1 MKILLTGSSGTIGT
15 RLFEKLVHLDY
26 DVIGVDRKENEWN
39 ASLNKKT
46 IKLDLLK
53 KTDLAKLPA
62 NVDLIIHLAANARV
76 YDLIK
81 NPDLSLENM
90 VTTFNAVDFAR
101 KSKVNNIIFSSSR
114 EVYGNSV
121 DENLITED
129 KAKIELSESP
139 YSASKISAE
148 ALIHSYR
155 KTFGLNF
162 VIIRFSNVYG
172 MYDSSDRVIPLWIRQ
187 ALKNEDIVIYG
198 ANKILDF
205 TYIDDAVDGVVKA
218 VERFDQIKTETFNIA
233 SHGKGKTLTYVAR
246 KVIELLESE
255 SKITIK
261 ENRPGEVC
269 KFQADISKAEKLL
282 DYKPK
287 VSIEEGLVR
296 AIEWYKQ
303 FEKRREN

>member
-1 MKILLTGSSGTIGT
+1 MKIMLTGSSGTIGT

-39 ASLNKKT
+39 TSLNKKT

-53 KTDLAKLPA
+53 QTDLAKLPA

-81 NPDLSLENM
+81 NPDLALENM
-90 VTTFNAVDFAR
+90 VTTFNVVDFAR
-101 KSKVNNIIFSSSR
+101 KSNSDIIFSSSR

-139 YSASKISAE
+139 YSASKIGAE

-162 VIIRFSNVYG
+162 VIVRFSNVYG
-172 MYDSSDRVIPLWIRQ
+172 MYDVSDRVIPLWIRQ
-187 ALKNEDIVIYG
+187 ALKNENIVIYG

-205 TYIDDAVDGVVKA
+205 TYIDDAVNGVIKA
-218 VERFDQIKTETFNIA
+218 IERFEQIKTETFNIA
-233 SHGKGKTLTYVAR
+233 SHGKGKALTYVAH
-246 KVIELLESE
+246 KIIELLESE

-296 AIEWYKQ
+296 TIEWYKQ

>member
-1 MKILLTGSSGTIGT
+1 LRIMLTGSSGSIGT
-15 RLFEKLVHLDY
+15 RLFEKLVNLDY

-39 ASLNKKT
+39 TSLNKKT
-46 IKLDLLK
+46 IKLDMLK

-81 NPDLSLENM
+81 NPDLALENM
-90 VTTFNAVDFAR
+90 VTAFNVVDFAR
-101 KSKVNNIIFSSSR
+101 KINSDIIFSSSR
-114 EVYGNSV
+114 EVYGNSF
-121 DENLITED
+121 DKNLITED

-148 ALIHSYR
+148 ALIHSYG

-162 VIIRFSNVYG
+162 VIVRFSNVYG
-172 MYDSSDRVIPLWIRQ
+172 MYDISDRVIPLWIRQ
-187 ALKNEDIVIYG
+187 ALKNENIVIYG

-205 TYIDDAVDGVVKA
+205 TYIDDAVNGILKTI
-218 VERFDQIKTETFNIA
+218 ERFNKIKSETFNIA
-233 SHGKGKTLTYVAR
+233 SHGKGKALIYVANR
-246 KVIELLESE
+246 IKELLESK
-255 SKITIK
+255 SKIIVR
-261 ENRPGEVC
+261 ENRPGEVY

-287 VSIEEGLVR
+287 IDLQEGLVKT
-296 AIEWYKQ
+296 ISWYRQ
-303 FEKRREN
+303 FEKRSDN

>member
-1 MKILLTGSSGTIGT
+1 MRIMLTGSSGSIGT
-15 RLFEKLVHLDY
+15 RLFEKLVNLDY

-39 ASLNKKT
+39 TSLNKKT
-46 IKLDLLK
+46 IKLDMLK

-81 NPDLSLENM
+81 NPDLALENM
-90 VTTFNAVDFAR
+90 VTAFNVVDFAR
-101 KSKVNNIIFSSSR
+101 KINSDIIFSSSR
-114 EVYGNSV
+114 EVYGNSF
-121 DENLITED
+121 DKNLITED

-148 ALIHSYR
+148 ALIHSYG

-162 VIIRFSNVYG
+162 VIVRFSNVYG
-172 MYDSSDRVIPLWIRQ
+172 MYDISDRVIPLWIRQ
-187 ALKNEDIVIYG
+187 ALKNENIVIYG

-205 TYIDDAVDGVVKA
+205 TYIDDAVNGILKTI
-218 VERFDQIKTETFNIA
+218 ERFNKIKSETFNIA
-233 SHGKGKTLTYVAR
+233 SHGKGKALIYVANR
-246 KVIELLESE
+246 IKELLESK
-255 SKITIK
+255 SKIIVR
-261 ENRPGEVC
+261 ENRPGEVY

-287 VSIEEGLVR
+287 IDLQEGLVKT
-296 AIEWYKQ
+296 ISWYRQ
-303 FEKRREN
+303 FEKRSDN

>member
-26 DVIGVDRKENEWN
+26 DVTGVDRKENEWN
-39 ASLNKKT
+39 VSLNKKT

-53 KTDLAKLPA
+53 QTDLTKMPSNA
-62 NVDLIIHLAANARV
+62 DLIIHLAANARV
-76 YDLIK
+76 YDLIR
-81 NPDLSLENM
+81 NPDLALENI
-90 VTTFNAVDFAR
+90 VTSFNVVDFAR
-101 KSKVNNIIFSSSR
+101 KSNSDIIFSSSR

-121 DENLITED
+121 DEKLIPED

-162 VIIRFSNVYG
+162 VIVRFSNVYG
-172 MYDSSDRVIPLWIRQ
+172 MYDISDRVIPLWIRQ
-187 ALKNEDIVIYG
+187 ALKKEDIVIYG
-198 ANKILDF
+198 VNKILDF
-205 TYIDDAVDGVVKA
+205 TYIDDAVNGVIKA
-218 VERFDQIKTETFNIA
+218 IERFGQINAETFNIA
-233 SHGKGKTLTYVAR
+233 SSGKGKALTYVAH
-246 KVIELLESE
+246 KITELLDSE

-261 ENRPGEVC
+261 ENRPGEIC
-269 KFQADISKAEKLL
+269 KFQADISKAEKLI

-296 AIEWYKQ
+296 TIEWYKQ
-303 FEKRREN
+303 FEKRR